1 MLETRVN
8 VEAQR
13 RHADRSG
20 DARYAAARM
29 KEDPDFC
36 SSWEKRRGNYSCS
49 LASRSLPHFGLYSNF
64 YYLVRNVCLVALN
77 INQQSRRSSDSLVLG
92 RRVRMMRLS
101 ILLLLFVGV
110 HAQDQTPAGSSC
122 SPIKST
128 ECPIDLY
135 FVIDT
140 SETIALQENP
150 PGSLVESIKEFTIRF
165 AEKLQNVNYR
175 GSVDIT
181 WAIGGLHFSQRQE
194 FFSSIT
200 TKEKFISN
208 LRPIRYLGKGTHID
222 CAITNM
228 TQQLVRFPSRPDAK
242 RFAVVI
248 TDGHVTGNPC
258 GGIKVAAERAR
269 DENIRI
275 FAVASSRNLEETGLR
290 EIANSPAGV
299 YRNKYMA
306 VDLTGTR
313 PVIVMST
320 IDRIY
325 DTMLHMAYQECYST
339 KCLET
344 AGPPGPPGHRGQ
356 KGAKGDNGGAGLK
369 GEKGR
374 PGDPGIEGPIGHPG
388 PKGEPG
394 LKGEKGEIGAQGKKG
409 VAGIAGRDGKDGQKG
424 KFGRIGAPG
433 CKGDPGDKGPDGH
446 PGDVGEPGY
455 PGALGDKGDRGRPGR
470 SGPPGPAGDPGPKG
484 ERGSPGSPGIP
495 GTKGGAGTAGG
506 PGPKGDAGRRGD
518 FGPKGSTGPNGS
530 KGEKGE
536 PGPEGPRGLAGEVGG
551 KGSKG
556 DNGLPGPRG
565 PPGSPGEAGRKGS
578 SGDPGDSGPRGDP
591 GPPGPKGDSGRPGFS
606 YPGPRG
612 PTGDRGEKGSPG
624 PRGSRG
630 DCGPKGDP
638 GLKGTPGEPGEPGP
652 SGEPGQRGPRGD
664 GGRDGD
670 PGPEGDPG
678 LTECDVMNYIR
689 ETCGCCDCEKRC
701 GALDIVF
708 VIDSSES
715 VGLTNF
721 TLEKNFVINTINRL
735 GSIAKDPSSETGTRV
750 GVVQYSHNG
759 TFQAIRLNDS
769 KIDSMSAFKDAV
781 KKLEWIA
788 GGTWTPSALK
798 FAYDNLIRDSR
809 RAKANV
815 TVVVITDG
823 RYDPRDD
830 DKLLNYLCTDTSID
844 VNAIGIGDMF
854 DQPEENESL
863 KSIACRK
870 DGRVMGMR
878 RFADLVAEDFI
889 DRIETVLCPDPVVIC
904 PDLPCKSE
912 PAVANCIQRPV
923 DLIFM
928 LDGSERMGQ
937 ENFRYAREFVEN
949 VANRLTLAQG
959 DNDERNAR
967 VALLQY
973 GDENQHQL
981 AFKLTNNFTVIAD
994 GLANMRYLDST
1005 SNVGSGI
1012 IYAINNIVTSRGTR
1026 LARRNAELSFV
1037 FITDGVTSS
1046 KNLEEGI
1053 SAMRRAEGV
1062 PTVIAMSNDVDK
1074 EILAKISLGDQT
1086 AVFRGDDFARL
1097 NKASFFERF
1106 VRWIC

>member
-1 MLETRVN
+1 
-8 VEAQR
+8 
-13 RHADRSG
+13 
-20 DARYAAARM
+20 M
-29 KEDPDFC
+29 KNEP
-36 SSWEKRRGNYSCS
+36 
-49 LASRSLPHFGLYSNF
+49 
-64 YYLVRNVCLVALN
+64 
-77 INQQSRRSSDSLVLG
+77 
-92 RRVRMMRLS
+92 
-101 ILLLLFVGV
+101 
-110 HAQDQTPAGSSC
+110 
-122 SPIKST
+122 T

-150 PGSLVESIKEFTIRF
+150 PGSLVNSIKDFTTAF
-165 AEKLQNVNYR
+165 AGKLKDVNYK
-175 GSVDIT
+175 GLVQISWSV
-181 WAIGGLHFSQRQE
+181 GGLHFSQRQE
-194 FFSSIT
+194 IISTIT
-200 TKEKFISN
+200 SKDVFIER
-208 LRPIRYLGKGTHID
+208 LKPITYLGKGTYID

-228 TQQLVRFPSRPDAK
+228 TQQLVRSPSKPNAT

-269 DENIRI
+269 DEFIKI

-306 VDLTGTR
+306 VDLTGVR
-313 PVIVMST
+313 PVIVTST

-325 DTMLHMAYQECYST
+325 DTMCYSA

-344 AGPPGPPGHRGQ
+344 PGPPGPPGHRGQ
-356 KGAKGDNGGAGLK
+356 KGK
-369 GEKGR
+369 
-374 PGDPGIEGPIGHPG
+374 I
-388 PKGEPG
+388 
-394 LKGEKGEIGAQGKKG
+394 
-409 VAGIAGRDGKDGQKG
+409 
-424 KFGRIGAPG
+424 GRIGAPG
-433 CKGDPGDKGPDGH
+433 CKGDPGDKGPDGY
-446 PGDVGEPGY
+446 PGAVGEPGL
-455 PGALGDKGDRGRPGR
+455 PGSLGEKGDPGRPGR
-470 SGPPGPAGDPGPKG
+470 PGPPGPGGDPGPKV
-484 ERGSPGSPGIP
+484 RFHNHRDYIIISYYHRLY
-495 GTKGGAGTAGG
+495 K
-506 PGPKGDAGRRGD
+506 
-518 FGPKGSTGPNGS
+518 NMN
-530 KGEKGE
+530 GE
-536 PGPEGPRGLAGEVGG
+536 PGPEGTRGLPGEVGN

-565 PPGSPGEAGRKGS
+565 SPGAPGEPGRNGS
-578 SGDPGDSGPRGDP
+578 QGDPGDAGPRGDP
-591 GPPGPKGDSGRPGFS
+591 GPLGPQGDSGRPGFS

-612 PTGDRGEKGSPG
+612 PTGDRGDKGAPG

-630 DCGPKGDP
+630 DCGPKGDL

-652 SGEPGQRGPRGD
+652 SGEPGRRGPIGD
-664 GGRDGD
+664 PGRDGD

-735 GSIAKDPSSETGTRV
+735 GSIAKDPNSETGTRV

-769 KIDSMSAFKDAV
+769 KIDSMSAFKEAV

-830 DKLLNYLCTDTSID
+830 DKLLNYLCTDTNID

-889 DRIETVLCPDPVVIC
+889 DRIETVLCPDPVIVC

-949 VANRLTLAQG
+949 VANRLTLARG
-959 DNDERNAR
+959 DNDERNVR

-981 AFKLTNNFTVIAD
+981 AFKLTNNFTLVTD
-994 GLANMRYLDST
+994 GLASMRYLDST

-1012 IYAINNIVTSRGTR
+1012 IYGVNNIVTREGTR

-1053 SAMRRAEGV
+1053 SSMRRAEGV
-1062 PTVIAMSNDVDK
+1062 PTVIAMGSDVDK
-1074 EILAKISLGDQT
+1074 EILAKLSLGDQT
-1086 AVFRGDDFARL
+1086 AIFRGQDFASL
-1097 NKASFFERF
+1097 NKARFFDRF
-1106 VRWIC
+1106 IRWIC

>member
-1 MLETRVN
+1 I
-8 VEAQR
+8 
-13 RHADRSG
+13 
-20 DARYAAARM
+20 
-29 KEDPDFC
+29 
-36 SSWEKRRGNYSCS
+36 S
-49 LASRSLPHFGLYSNF
+49 LYVFSL
-64 YYLVRNVCLVALN
+64 
-77 INQQSRRSSDSLVLG
+77 
-92 RRVRMMRLS
+92 
-101 ILLLLFVGV
+101 
-110 HAQDQTPAGSSC
+110 
-122 SPIKST
+122 SPEVT

-150 PGSLVESIKEFTIRF
+150 PGSLVDSIKQFTAAF
-165 AEKLQNVNYR
+165 ARKLEDVKYKGLVQISW
-175 GSVDIT
+175 SV
-181 WAIGGLHFSQRQE
+181 GGLHFSQRQE
-194 FFSSIT
+194 IISAIT
-200 TKEKFISN
+200 NKNDFIAKLLKIN
-208 LRPIRYLGKGTHID
+208 YLGKGTYID

-228 TQQLVRFPSRPDAK
+228 TQQLVRSPSKPNAK

-269 DENIRI
+269 DEFIKI
-275 FAVASSRNLEETGLR
+275 FSIASSRNLEETGLR

-306 VDLTGTR
+306 VDLAGVQ
-313 PVIVMST
+313 PVIVQST

-325 DTMLHMAYQECYST
+325 DIMLHLAYQECYST

-344 AGPPGPPGHRGQ
+344 PGPPGPAGHRGQ
-356 KGAKGDNGGAGLK
+356 KGAKGDNGDPGLK
-369 GEKGR
+369 GLKGR

-388 PKGEPG
+388 PKVSSSHSS
-394 LKGEKGEIGAQGKKG
+394 GAIKCLIINRYGK
-409 VAGIAGRDGKDGQKG
+409 I
-424 KFGRIGAPG
+424 GRIGAPG
-433 CKGDPGDKGPDGH
+433 CKGDPGDKGPDGY
-446 PGDVGEPGY
+446 PGSFGEPGLAGA
-455 PGALGDKGDRGRPGR
+455 PGEKGDPGRPGR
-470 SGPPGPAGDPGPKG
+470 SGPLGPVGDPGPKG
-484 ERGSPGSPGIP
+484 EPGS
-495 GTKGGAGTAGG
+495 
-506 PGPKGDAGRRGD
+506 
-518 FGPKGSTGPNGS
+518 
-530 KGEKGE
+530 
-536 PGPEGPRGLAGEVGG
+536 EGPRGLAGEIGN
-551 KGSKG
+551 KGAKVRVTDLAGSQG
-556 DNGLPGPRG
+556 D
-565 PPGSPGEAGRKGS
+565 A
-578 SGDPGDSGPRGDP
+578 GDSGPRGDP
-591 GPPGPKGDSGRPGFS
+591 GPLGPKGDSGRPGFS

-612 PTGDRGEKGSPG
+612 PTGDRGDKGAPG

-638 GLKGTPGEPGEPGP
+638 GSKGTPGEPGEPGP
-652 SGEPGQRGPRGD
+652 PGEPGRRGPI
-664 GGRDGD
+664 GD
-670 PGPEGDPG
+670 PGRDAS
-678 LTECDVMNYIR
+678 LIFSECDVMSYIR

-769 KIDSMSAFKDAV
+769 RIDSMSAFKDAV

-830 DKLLNYLCTDTSID
+830 DKLLNYLCNDASID

-889 DRIETVLCPDPVVIC
+889 DRIETVLCPDPVIVC

-923 DLIFM
+923 ELIFM

-937 ENFRYAREFVEN
+937 ENFRYVREFVEN
-949 VANRLTLAQG
+949 VASNLILAQG
-959 DNDERNAR
+959 DDDERNAR

-981 AFKLTNNFTVIAD
+981 AFKLTNNFTVITD
-994 GLANMRYLDST
+994 GLASLRYLDST
-1005 SNVGSGI
+1005 SSVASGI

-1026 LARRNAELSFV
+1026 LARRNAELAFV
-1037 FITDGVTSS
+1037 FITDGVTSN

-1053 SAMRRAEGV
+1053 SAMRRVEGV
-1062 PTVIAMSNDVDK
+1062 PTVIALGSDLGK
-1074 EILAKISLGDQT
+1074 EILAKLSLGDQT
-1086 AVFRGDDFARL
+1086 AIFTGQDFASL
-1097 NKASFFERF
+1097 KKPSFFDRF
-1106 VRWIC
+1106 IRWIC

>member
-1 MLETRVN
+1 AAVKTFIMLQKIYISN
-8 VEAQR
+8 KCC
-13 RHADRSG
+13 
-20 DARYAAARM
+20 Y
-29 KEDPDFC
+29 
-36 SSWEKRRGNYSCS
+36 
-49 LASRSLPHFGLYSNF
+49 FGLHIY
-64 YYLVRNVCLVALN
+64 
-77 INQQSRRSSDSLVLG
+77 QKKSSLYVFSL
-92 RRVRMMRLS
+92 
-101 ILLLLFVGV
+101 
-110 HAQDQTPAGSSC
+110 
-122 SPIKST
+122 SPEVT

-150 PGSLVESIKEFTIRF
+150 PGSLVDSIKQFTAAF
-165 AEKLQNVNYR
+165 ARKLEDVKYKGLVQISW
-175 GSVDIT
+175 SV
-181 WAIGGLHFSQRQE
+181 GGLHFSQRQE
-194 FFSSIT
+194 IISAIT
-200 TKEKFISN
+200 NKNDFIAKLLKIN
-208 LRPIRYLGKGTHID
+208 YLGKGTYID

-228 TQQLVRFPSRPDAK
+228 TQQLVRSPSKPNAK

-269 DENIRI
+269 DEFIKI
-275 FAVASSRNLEETGLR
+275 FSIASSRNLEETGLR

-306 VDLTGTR
+306 VDLAGVQ
-313 PVIVMST
+313 PVIVQST

-325 DTMLHMAYQECYST
+325 DIMLHLAYQECYST

-344 AGPPGPPGHRGQ
+344 PGPPGPAGHRGQ
-356 KGAKGDNGGAGLK
+356 KGAKGDNGDPGLK
-369 GEKGR
+369 GLKGR

-388 PKGEPG
+388 PKVSSSHSS
-394 LKGEKGEIGAQGKKG
+394 GAIKCLIINRYGK
-409 VAGIAGRDGKDGQKG
+409 I
-424 KFGRIGAPG
+424 GRIGAPG
-433 CKGDPGDKGPDGH
+433 CKGDPGDKGPDGY
-446 PGDVGEPGY
+446 PGSFGEPGLAGA
-455 PGALGDKGDRGRPGR
+455 PGEKGDPGRPGR
-470 SGPPGPAGDPGPKG
+470 SGPLGPVGDPGPKG
-484 ERGSPGSPGIP
+484 EPGS
-495 GTKGGAGTAGG
+495 
-506 PGPKGDAGRRGD
+506 
-518 FGPKGSTGPNGS
+518 
-530 KGEKGE
+530 
-536 PGPEGPRGLAGEVGG
+536 EGPRGLAGEIGN
-551 KGSKG
+551 KGAKVRVTDLAGSQG
-556 DNGLPGPRG
+556 D
-565 PPGSPGEAGRKGS
+565 A
-578 SGDPGDSGPRGDP
+578 GDSGPRGDP
-591 GPPGPKGDSGRPGFS
+591 GPLGPKGDSGRPGFS

-612 PTGDRGEKGSPG
+612 PTGDRGDKGAPG

-638 GLKGTPGEPGEPGP
+638 GSKGTPGEPGEPGP
-652 SGEPGQRGPRGD
+652 PGEPGRRGPI
-664 GGRDGD
+664 GD
-670 PGPEGDPG
+670 PGRDAS
-678 LTECDVMNYIR
+678 LIFSECDVMSYIR

-769 KIDSMSAFKDAV
+769 RIDSMSAFKDAV

-830 DKLLNYLCTDTSID
+830 DKLLNYLCNDASID

-889 DRIETVLCPDPVVIC
+889 DRIETVLCPDPVIVC

-923 DLIFM
+923 ELIFM

-937 ENFRYAREFVEN
+937 ENFRYVREFVEN
-949 VANRLTLAQG
+949 VASNLILAQG
-959 DNDERNAR
+959 DDDERNAR

-981 AFKLTNNFTVIAD
+981 AFKLTNNFTVITD
-994 GLANMRYLDST
+994 GLASLRYLDST
-1005 SNVGSGI
+1005 SSVASGI

-1026 LARRNAELSFV
+1026 LARRNAELAFV
-1037 FITDGVTSS
+1037 FITDGVTSN

-1053 SAMRRAEGV
+1053 SAMRRVEGV
-1062 PTVIAMSNDVDK
+1062 PTVIALGSDLGK
-1074 EILAKISLGDQT
+1074 EILAKLSLGDQT
-1086 AVFRGDDFARL
+1086 AIFTGQDFASL
-1097 NKASFFERF
+1097 KKPSFFDRF
-1106 VRWIC
+1106 IRWIC

>member
-1 MLETRVN
+1 NASIE
-8 VEAQR
+8 
-13 RHADRSG
+13 
-20 DARYAAARM
+20 
-29 KEDPDFC
+29 F
-36 SSWEKRRGNYSCS
+36 
-49 LASRSLPHFGLYSNF
+49 SRSQLSVHLLGVDLCCC
-64 YYLVRNVCLVALN
+64 VCSV
-77 INQQSRRSSDSLVLG
+77 SSE
-92 RRVRMMRLS
+92 
-101 ILLLLFVGV
+101 
-110 HAQDQTPAGSSC
+110 P
-122 SPIKST
+122 T

-150 PGSLVESIKEFTIRF
+150 PGSLVNSIKDFTTAF
-165 AEKLQNVNYR
+165 AGKLKDVNYK
-175 GSVDIT
+175 GLVQISWSV
-181 WAIGGLHFSQRQE
+181 GGLHFSQRQE
-194 FFSSIT
+194 IISTIT
-200 TKEKFISN
+200 SKDVFIER
-208 LRPIRYLGKGTHID
+208 LKPITYLGKGTYID

-228 TQQLVRFPSRPDAK
+228 TQQLVRSPSKPNAT

-269 DENIRI
+269 DEFIKI

-306 VDLTGTR
+306 VDLTGVR
-313 PVIVMST
+313 PVIVTST

-325 DTMLHMAYQECYST
+325 DTMCYSA

-344 AGPPGPPGHRGQ
+344 PGPPGPPGHRGQ
-356 KGAKGDNGGAGLK
+356 KGK
-369 GEKGR
+369 
-374 PGDPGIEGPIGHPG
+374 I
-388 PKGEPG
+388 
-394 LKGEKGEIGAQGKKG
+394 
-409 VAGIAGRDGKDGQKG
+409 
-424 KFGRIGAPG
+424 GRIGAPG
-433 CKGDPGDKGPDGH
+433 CKGDPGDKGPDGY
-446 PGDVGEPGY
+446 PGAVGEPGL
-455 PGALGDKGDRGRPGR
+455 PGSLGE
-470 SGPPGPAGDPGPKG
+470 KG
-484 ERGSPGSPGIP
+484 ERGSPGSPGFP
-495 GTKGGAGTAGG
+495 AGG
-506 PGPKGDAGRRGD
+506 PGPKGDPGRRGD
-518 FGPKGSTGPNGS
+518 FGLKGSTGPNGP

-536 PGPEGPRGLAGEVGG
+536 PGPEGTRGLPGEVGN

-565 PPGSPGEAGRKGS
+565 SPGAPGEPGRNGS
-578 SGDPGDSGPRGDP
+578 QGDPGDAGPRGDP
-591 GPPGPKGDSGRPGFS
+591 GPLGPQGDSGRPGFS

-612 PTGDRGEKGSPG
+612 PTGDRGDKGAPG

-630 DCGPKGDP
+630 DCGPKGDL

-652 SGEPGQRGPRGD
+652 SGEPGRRGPIGD
-664 GGRDGD
+664 PGRDGD

-735 GSIAKDPSSETGTRV
+735 GSIAKDPNSETGTRV

-769 KIDSMSAFKDAV
+769 KIDSMSAFKEAV

-830 DKLLNYLCTDTSID
+830 DKLLNYLCTDTNID

-889 DRIETVLCPDPVVIC
+889 DRIETVLCPDPVIVC

-949 VANRLTLAQG
+949 VANRLTLARG
-959 DNDERNAR
+959 DNDERNVR

-981 AFKLTNNFTVIAD
+981 AFKLTNNFTLVTD
-994 GLANMRYLDST
+994 GLASMRYLDST

-1012 IYAINNIVTSRGTR
+1012 IYGVNNIVTREGTR

-1053 SAMRRAEGV
+1053 SSMRRAEGV
-1062 PTVIAMSNDVDK
+1062 PTVIAMGSDVDK
-1074 EILAKISLGDQT
+1074 EILAKLSLGDQT
-1086 AVFRGDDFARL
+1086 AIFRGQDFASL
-1097 NKASFFERF
+1097 NKARFFDRF
-1106 VRWIC
+1106 IRWIC